1 MHGTKKI
8 GILGS
13 GDVGQALGRGFA
25 RHGYD
30 VRVGSREPR
39 SEKLQSRLKETPG
52 QVSTGTFA
60 EAAKHADVVI
70 LALHG
75 AGTEAALDLAGP
87 RNFAG
92 KLVLD
97 ATNPLDFSSGMPPG
111 LFVGTNDSL
120 GERVQRKLPDAKV
133 VKCFNTVS
141 NVQMV
146 DPKFAEG
153 TPSMLICGND
163 AAAKKRAEAIL
174 REIGWPG
181 VLDVGG
187 IDGARWLEALV
198 PLWVRAGAALDT
210 WGHAFKVV
218 R

>member
-1 MHGTKKI
+1 MKI

-13 GDVGQALGRGFA
+13 GDVAQSLGRGFA
-25 RHGYD
+25 KHGHD
-30 VRVGSREPR
+30 VMLGTRSLEKLEPWRKSVKSGKVRVG
-39 SEKLQSRLKETPG
+39 
-52 QVSTGTFA
+52 TFA
-60 EAAKHADVVI
+60 QAAAHGEVVI

-75 AGTEAALDLAGP
+75 AGTIDALRHVGAAA
-87 RNFAG
+87 FEG
-92 KLVLD
+92 KVVLD
-97 ATNPLDFSSGMPPG
+97 ATNPLDFENGT

-120 GERVQRKLPDAKV
+120 GEQVQRALPSAKV

-141 NVQMV
+141 HIKMI

-153 TPSMLICGND
+153 VPPMLIAGDD
-163 AAAKKRAEAIL
+163 ADAKKQTESLL
-174 REIGWPG
+174 RGVGWPG

-198 PLWVRAGAALDT
+198 PLWVRAGQAMGT